1 MSAGR
6 VVFITGKGGVG
17 KTTVTAALGAALAS
31 SGARVLVVETASD
44 GSLAHLFERQR
55 FPSQP
60 SEAAPG
66 VYGVAVEAE
75 HLIREYFS
83 RLLRVPFLADRLLQ
97 SVSFRALTT
106 AAPGVREFLLLE
118 RIAMWV
124 EPSFWRR
131 RQRFDFVLVD
141 GPATGHMHKLLRVP
155 RQLLNLVVAG
165 PLRRTALY
173 LEAVLGDPNRCL
185 VVPVTMAE
193 ELAIEE
199 TRETWAVLRQELFLN
214 VSRPV
219 VNRIFPRR
227 FSRAEAQEIVHSAN
241 GGPLIEAARYAIAMR
256 EEAQQHVRR
265 LHQITGKK
273 PIVLPEHV
281 AGPPGRTDLVHMGRR
296 LAQALFS
303 DAGWWMAKGGREEH
317 AHL

>member
-1 MSAGR
+1 
-6 VVFITGKGGVG
+6 
-17 KTTVTAALGAALAS
+17 
-31 SGARVLVVETASD
+31 
-44 GSLAHLFERQR
+44 
-55 FPSQP
+55 
-60 SEAAPG
+60 
-66 VYGVAVEAE
+66 
-75 HLIREYFS
+75 
-83 RLLRVPFLADRLLQ
+83 
-97 SVSFRALTT
+97 
-106 AAPGVREFLLLE
+106 
-118 RIAMWV
+118 
-124 EPSFWRR
+124 
-131 RQRFDFVLVD
+131 
-141 GPATGHMHKLLRVP
+141 MHKLLRVP

-227 FSRAEAQEIVHSAN
+227 FSRAEAQEILHSAN